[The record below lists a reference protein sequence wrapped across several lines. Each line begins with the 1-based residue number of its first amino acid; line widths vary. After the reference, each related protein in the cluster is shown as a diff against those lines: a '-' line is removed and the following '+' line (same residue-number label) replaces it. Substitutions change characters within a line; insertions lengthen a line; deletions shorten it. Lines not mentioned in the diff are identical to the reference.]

1 MENAPQVI
9 LFLLLITVHLGI
21 AQNTNRN
28 GVNQVH
34 VGVILDL
41 GSLVGKIAK
50 TSILLAIEDFYALHP
65 NYTTRV
71 VMHIKDSMG
80 SSVQAA
86 SEALDLLTNYNVK
99 AIIGPQK
106 SSEVFFVSEIAN
118 KSKVPIISF
127 TATSPSLTFDN
138 IPYFVRATINDST
151 QVNSIAYLIKHYKW
165 REVVPIYIETDYGRS
180 IIPDL
185 LDALEGNLKAKELG
199 MMTKGYVWI
208 ITFGVAS
215 LIDSLNP
222 SVLEAMNGALGVEVY
237 VPRST
242 ELDNFTA
249 RWTTRFR
256 MDNPNDPQLKLS
268 IFGLWG
274 YDTMWAVA
282 QAAEQ
287 VKFTNEI
294 AQMHHMTKSM
304 TSLETLK
311 NSGNGQEFLNAIV
324 QYKFKG
330 LSGYF
335 NFSARQL
342 QSSTFQII
350 NIVGKGWREIGFWSA
365 QDGFSR
371 KLTKQKSNR
380 TYLSIEH
387 DLNPAIWPGE
397 STDTPRGW
405 EIPTSGK
412 KLQVGV
418 CTSSGYPEYI
428 YAEKDL
434 IMTGMTKASGLAV
447 EVFEEAVKRL
457 PYALPYEYV
466 FYNATGNISSSYDD
480 FVYQVYLKKYD
491 MAIGDITIR
500 YKRSS
505 YVDFSLPYT
514 ESGVAMIVPLRESI
528 NPTTWIFLKPLTPGM
543 WFGSII
549 LFIYTGIVV
558 WLLEFLGNSKNARGP
573 IPTQM
578 VMIYYSLF
586 VES

>member
-1 MENAPQVI
+1 M
-9 LFLLLITVHLGI
+9 
-21 AQNTNRN
+21 
-28 GVNQVH
+28 
-34 VGVILDL
+34 
-41 GSLVGKIAK
+41 
-50 TSILLAIEDFYALHP
+50 EDFYAMHP
-65 NYTTRV
+65 NYTTKV
-71 VMHIKDSMG
+71 VMHIKDSVG

-86 SEALDLLTNYNVK
+86 TAALDLLANYNVK

-106 SSEVFFVSEIAN
+106 SSEAFFMSEIAN
-118 KSKVPIISF
+118 MSKVPVISF

-138 IPYFVRATINDST
+138 IPYFVRATINDSL
-151 QVNSIAYLIKHYKW
+151 QVNSIASLIKYYKW
-165 REVVPIYIETDYGRS
+165 REVVPIYIDTDYGRN

-185 LDALEGNLKAKELG
+185 LDALEGNDARIPYRSIIPQSATSEQIIKELYKLMTMQTRVFVVHMTSSMASVLFTKAKEVG
-199 MMTKGYVWI
+199 MMTRGYAWI

-215 LIDSLNP
+215 LIDSLNS

-237 VPRST
+237 VPKST
-242 ELDNFTA
+242 ELDNFTV

-256 MDNPNDPQLKLS
+256 MDNPNDPLLKLS

-282 QAAEQ
+282 QAAEK
-287 VKFTNEI
+287 VKS
-294 AQMHHMTKSM
+294 TK
-304 TSLETLK
+304 E
-311 NSGNGQEFLNAIV
+311 NSEDGHEFLNAIL
-324 QYKFKG
+324 QYKFRG

-335 NFSARQL
+335 DLSSRQL
-342 QSSTFQII
+342 QPPRFQII
-350 NIVGKGWREIGFWSA
+350 NVVGKGWREIGFWTA
-365 QDGFSR
+365 QDGFSQ
-371 KLTKQKSNR
+371 KFSKQKSNK
-380 TYLSIEH
+380 TYLNIEP
-387 DLNPAIWPGE
+387 DLNPVIWPGE
-397 STDTPRGW
+397 STDIPRGW
-405 EIPTSGK
+405 EIPTSGN

-428 YAEKDL
+428 NADKDPT
-434 IMTGMTKASGLAV
+434 ITGTTKASGLAV

-466 FYNATGNISSSYDD
+466 FYNTTGSISSSYDD

-491 MAIGDITIR
+491 IAIGDITIR

-514 ESGVAMIVPLRESI
+514 ESGVAMIVPVRESI
-528 NPTTWIFLKPLTPGM
+528 NMTTWIFLKPLTPGM

-549 LFIYTGIVV
+549 LFIYTGVVV
-558 WLLEFLGNSKNARGP
+558 WLLEFLGNSKTALSQ